1 MEKITIDELVAICS
15 NFKINTRKLN
25 IEEIEEV
32 SNKMK
37 FIIKK
42 LQKTNRSLYFTKMK
56 RLEKEKKE
64 NLVW

>member
-1 MEKITIDELVAICS
+1 MEKITIDELVTLCS